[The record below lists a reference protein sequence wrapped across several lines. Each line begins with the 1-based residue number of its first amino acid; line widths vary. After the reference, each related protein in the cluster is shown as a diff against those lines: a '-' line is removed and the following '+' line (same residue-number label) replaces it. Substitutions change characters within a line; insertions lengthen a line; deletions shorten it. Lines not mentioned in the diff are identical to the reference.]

1 MRKYPVDPY
10 LPSAPVS
17 EVLISSNASQKIL
30 KSLFL
35 HGISPVLADPVWTLP
50 SYSSSHADMQLV
62 NVCKGVF
69 VHAPEISPRLT
80 KYLKESGFQLIKG
93 NTDLKSAYPY
103 DTAYN
108 CAIVDKYAFLNVK
121 AADAVLLEVLKKCGK
136 KMIHVNQG
144 YAKCSICI
152 VNKEAV
158 ITADTVI
165 HKRAV
170 EIGLDSL
177 LIPPQ
182 RNIVLEGCDY
192 GFIGGA
198 AGLVS
203 ENELAFSGS
212 FKELDSHDDISRFLE
227 KHGIVPVS
235 LSDECIMDV
244 GGIIP
249 LCSV

>member
-10 LPSAPVS
+10 LPSASVS

-35 HGISPVLADPVWTLP
+35 HGIFPVPVDPVGTLP
-50 SYSSSHADMQLV
+50 SYLSSHADMQLV

-69 VHAPEISPRLT
+69 VHAPGISPRLT
-80 KYLKESGFQLIKG
+80 KYLNESGFQLIKG
-93 NTDLKSAYPY
+93 NTDLKSVYPY

-108 CAIVDKYAFLNVK
+108 CAIADKYAFLNVK
-121 AADAVLLEVLKKCGK
+121 AADAVLLEVLRKCGK
-136 KMIHVNQG
+136 KLIHVNQG
-144 YAKCSICI
+144 YAKCSVCL

-158 ITADTVI
+158 ITADTAI
-165 HKRAV
+165 HKWAV
-170 EIGLDSL
+170 ATGLDSL

-198 AGLVS
+198 AGLIS
-203 ENELAFSGS
+203 ERELAFSGS
-212 FKELDSHDDISRFLE
+212 FENLDSRDDIARFLE

-235 LSDECIMDV
+235 RTWAV
-244 GGIIP
+244 
-249 LCSV
+249 